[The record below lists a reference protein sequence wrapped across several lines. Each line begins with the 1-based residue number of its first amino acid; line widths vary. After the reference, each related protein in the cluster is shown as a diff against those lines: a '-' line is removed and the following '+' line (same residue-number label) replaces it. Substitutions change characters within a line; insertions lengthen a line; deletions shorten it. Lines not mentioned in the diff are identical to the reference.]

1 MMKNKYLEYIIIYLS
16 IIIACIAIAA
26 LFRIAV
32 IEVGFDE
39 FTANVVFWIITG
51 LGILIYCILTFA
63 IGGLLDKISKQLFRK
78 KTKQESVTA
87 KPLSLEEIRAEQQ
100 RQKDQQEREQL
111 NKALQ
116 YTQETFAPF
125 ISDSDMNLLCQYIEI
140 YSTGNSLNNIAI
152 KPIRIKELTT
162 VDICHF
168 GWNIWNH
175 FKDVGDQWEISQFL
189 KVVFEEKLKDV
200 ELKTIKKKLKIFE
213 RKCTIQIKES
223 IIE

>member
-1 MMKNKYLEYIIIYLS
+1 MSKKLLEYIIVYLS
-16 IIIACIAIAA
+16 IALVCAGIGLIARLSVAA
-26 LFRIAV
+26 KGV
-32 IEVGFDE
+32 DD
-39 FTANVVFWIITG
+39 FTANIIFWLITG
-51 LGILIYCILTFA
+51 LGILFYCILTLM
-63 IGGLLDKISKQLFRK
+63 IHGLLDKTAKLFFHK
-78 KTKQESVTA
+78 KTRQASVA
-87 KPLSLEEIRAEQQ
+87 DEPLSLDEIRTEKQ
-100 RQKDQQEREQL
+100 RQKDQQEREKL

-213 RKCTIQIKES
+213 RKCTIQIKEN